1 MPAKMGSMAKTNPG
15 DWQLR
20 RFNAVMGALHFLQ
33 GAVMLYL
40 SSSRQWTI
48 TATHLQFDTES
59 QRLTPVME
67 SIGTIELAYL
77 AVAFLFISAIAHA
90 LIATVRYNRY
100 VAYLD
105 QRMNPYRWYEYAIS
119 ASVMIVLIAMLAGVW
134 DLGTLIAL
142 FGLVAVMNLCGLVME
157 RHNRLTAET
166 DWSSFIVGSI
176 AGGVA
181 WIVIAVSILGTFNAG
196 GSPPDFVI
204 VIYVSLFVLFN
215 LFAINMLLQYRGVW
229 KWKNYLYGE
238 RAYVVLSLVAKSLLA
253 WQVYF
258 GALTAPV

>member
-1 MPAKMGSMAKTNPG
+1 METTEAG
-15 DWQLR
+15 DWRFRQ
-20 RFNAVMGALHFLQ
+20 FNAVMGALHFLQ
-33 GAVMLYL
+33 GALMLYL

-48 TATHLQFDTES
+48 TATHLEFDSDS
-59 QRLTPVME
+59 QRLEPVME

-77 AVAFLFISAIAHA
+77 AVAFLFISALAHA
-90 LIATVRYNRY
+90 LIATVLYDRY
-100 VAYLD
+100 VSYLD
-105 QRMNPYRWYEYAIS
+105 QGMNPYRWYEYAIS

-166 DWSSFIVGSI
+166 DWSSFVVGSL
-176 AGGVA
+176 AGVVP
-181 WIVIAVSILGTFNAG
+181 WIVIAVSIVGTFDSG

-215 LFAINMLLQYRGVW
+215 LFAINMLLQYLEVW
-229 KWKNYLYGE
+229 KWRDYLYGE
-238 RAYVVLSLVAKSLLA
+238 RAYIVLSLVAKSLLA

-258 GALTAPV
+258 GALNSPV

>member
-1 MPAKMGSMAKTNPG
+1 MEKTTPG
-15 DWQLR
+15 DWNLR
-20 RFNAVMGALHFLQ
+20 RFNAIMGVLHFLQ

-40 SSSRQWTI
+40 SSSREWTI
-48 TATHLQFDTES
+48 TATRLEFDTGS
-59 QRLTPVME
+59 QRLVPVME

-90 LIATVRYNRY
+90 LIATVLYDRY
-100 VAYLD
+100 VAYLEHG
-105 QRMNPYRWYEYAIS
+105 MNPYRWYEYAVS

-157 RHNRLTAET
+157 RHNRLTEDT
-166 DWSSFIVGSI
+166 DWSSFVVGSI
-176 AGGVA
+176 AGVVP
-181 WIVIAVSILGTFNAG
+181 WIVIAVSIIGTFDAG

-229 KWKNYLYGE
+229 KWQDYLYGE

-253 WQVYF
+253 WQVFF
-258 GALTAPV
+258 GALNSPV

>member
-1 MPAKMGSMAKTNPG
+1 MGTTSPA
-15 DWQLR
+15 DWKFR
-20 RFNAVMGALHFLQ
+20 RFNAVMGALHFIQ

-40 SSSRQWTI
+40 SSSREWTI
-48 TATHLQFDTES
+48 TATYLEFDTES
-59 QRLTPVME
+59 QRLMPVME

-77 AVAFLFISAIAHA
+77 AVAFLFMSAIAHG
-90 LIATVRYNRY
+90 LIATVLYDRY
-100 VAYLD
+100 VAYLE
-105 QRMNPYRWYEYAIS
+105 QGMNPYRWYEYAIS

-157 RHNRLTAET
+157 RHNRLTTET
-166 DWSSFIVGSI
+166 DWSSYIVGSI
-176 AGGVA
+176 AGIVP
-181 WIVIAVSILGTFNAG
+181 WIVMAVTIIGTFDSG

-204 VIYVSLFVLFN
+204 IIYVSLFVLFN

-229 KWKNYLYGE
+229 KWQDYLYGE
-238 RAYVVLSLVAKSLLA
+238 RAYIVLSLVAKSLLA

-258 GALTAPV
+258 GALNSPV